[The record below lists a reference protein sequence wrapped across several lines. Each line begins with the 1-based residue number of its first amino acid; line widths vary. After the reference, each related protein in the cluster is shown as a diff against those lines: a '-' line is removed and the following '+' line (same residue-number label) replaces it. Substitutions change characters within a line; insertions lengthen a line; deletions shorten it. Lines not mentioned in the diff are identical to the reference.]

1 MPGGL
6 TAKGVCALALFII
19 FSLWI
24 NVQAKRLEA
33 GLHSRS
39 GTALIGKEPPL
50 FTLTA
55 TDGRRVSLGDY
66 LHRKNLALV
75 FWASWCGPCRM
86 EMPLL
91 KSFYEKARPMRDDF
105 EILAVSIDEY
115 ADAATGAANG
125 MHLPFPVLVG
135 GERVADAYGVAAI
148 PQTLIIDKSGKVTF
162 AESGVNMGLKGLL
175 AQSFGLEAKFFLEG
189 ANGAANH

>member
-6 TAKGVCALALFII
+6 TSKGVCALAIFIG

-24 NVQAKRLEA
+24 NFEAKRLEG
-33 GLHSRS
+33 GLPSES

-50 FTLTA
+50 FTLA
-55 TDGRRVSLGDY
+55 TTEGHRVSLADY

-105 EILAVSIDEY
+105 EILAVSTDEY
-115 ADAATGAANG
+115 ADAASGAANG

-135 GERVADAYGVAAI
+135 GEKVAEAYGVAAI
-148 PQTLIIDKSGKVTF
+148 PQMLIINKSGKVTF
-162 AESGVNMGLKGLL
+162 GQRGVNMGLKVFL
-175 AQSFGLEAKFFLEG
+175 AQSFGLDTKLFLDG
-189 ANGAANH
+189 ANGTASH